1 MQRRALFLDRDGIIN
16 AMVYQP
22 DFGLVDSP
30 ARPEEFTLLPGV
42 ATAVRRIRALGFLA
56 IVISNQPGIAKGKF
70 TPALLDAMTAKMHA
84 GLAAGGAHLDAVYYC
99 LHHPQ
104 AALPEY
110 RARCDCRKPRPGLL
124 RQAARAWEIDLA
136 RSFFVG
142 DGVTDVVAGRAAG
155 CTTVLVNSRKCYL
168 CDELARQNA
177 APDYLVKD
185 LATAVDLLELLENDD
200 AAGAANFRFRCAL

>member
-1 MQRRALFLDRDGIIN
+1 MQRRALFLDRDGVIN
-16 AMVYQP
+16 AMVYHP

-30 ARPEEFTLLPGV
+30 ARPEEFTLLPGA
-42 ATAVRRIRALGFLA
+42 ATAVRRLRALGFLA

-70 TPALLDAMTAKMHA
+70 TPALLEAVTAKMHA
-84 GLAAGGAHLDAVYYC
+84 QLAAGGARLDAVYYC

-124 RQAARAWEIDLA
+124 RQAAQAWEIDLA

-155 CTTVLVNSRKCYL
+155 CTTVLANSRKCYL

-185 LATAVDLLELLENDD
+185 LATAVDLLELLESGD
-200 AAGAANFRFRCAL
+200 AAGAEAYRFRCAL